1 MKVIL
6 SVIVVLSII
15 FFSVQYAD
23 ADHPLF
29 LKANNG
35 EIDMLLI
42 VDTDEDYIKLAYNNT
57 TIQYSDLD
65 VKSYK
70 SGTYRLSNSDITF
83 FMTPLSDDYYKL
95 LIITDDMRQK
105 FIGIKNTPTNTT
117 STNQAI
123 GITTILSQI

>member
-6 SVIVVLSII
+6 SGIVVLSII

-57 TIQYSDLD
+57 SKEYTDLD

-70 SGTYRLSNSDITF
+70 NGTYRLSNQDILF
-83 FMTPLSDDYYKL
+83 FMMPLSEDYYKL
-95 LIITDDMRQK
+95 IISTDEIRQK
-105 FIGIKNTPTNTT
+105 FIGIKNTPTDTT
-117 STNQAI
+117 SNQAI
-123 GITTILSQI
+123 GITTIMPNI